1 MSSASNTSPSCAT
14 NARSPEWTSSVASAL
29 SKSSSSLGAENE
41 RAEES
46 ASRVL
51 GEDTLHQARPQ
62 QKANEAAIP
71 KARSA
76 PLPRAVEDLR
86 CTRTVSEGP
95 IDWSTRSAKPVPSR
109 VGAMRP
115 SKTSSSG
122 SSSASGM
129 ALGKGRF
136 WAGRDVGAPAKC
148 SNSSRLD
155 GRGSS
160 GCGENG
166 LTRMKTPNTGV
177 GCARV

>member
-1 MSSASNTSPSCAT
+1 VSSASNTSPSCAT

-46 ASRVL
+46 ASRVP

-71 KARSA
+71 TARSA
-76 PLPRAVEDLR
+76 PRPGAVEELL
-86 CTRTVSEGP
+86 CTQTASVGP
-95 IDWSTRSAKPVPSR
+95 IDWSTRSAKPIPSR
-109 VGAMRP
+109 VGGMRP
-115 SKTSSSG
+115 SNTSSSG
-122 SSSASGM
+122 SSPGSGV
-129 ALGKGRF
+129 ALGTGRF
-136 WAGRDVGAPAKC
+136 TGGCDVGAPAKC
-148 SNSSRLD
+148 SDSSRLD

-166 LTRMKTPNTGV
+166 LTRRKTPNTGV